1 MNICLLVLLIGGLIW
16 LGLLACIA
24 YTLRMDIGL
33 RREVANAINFAC
45 FIGIVLS
52 SIIVVIA
59 ESL

>member
-1 MNICLLVLLIGGLIW
+1 M
-16 LGLLACIA
+16 GLLACIA